1 MNAKL
6 RYARKNEVYAS
17 DIEEILESYEAGNTR
32 IIWRAMSREQQQYG
46 NRSRWEIQSRLDETD
61 AWQSVGELY
70 ICTACGEIYDISAG
84 NIYDDMEHCP
94 TCNAE
99 LND

>member
-1 MNAKL
+1 
-6 RYARKNEVYAS
+6 V
-17 DIEEILESYEAGNTR
+17 G
-32 IIWRAMSREQQQYG
+32 
-46 NRSRWEIQSRLDETD
+46 LDETD
-61 AWQSVGELY
+61 AWQSAGELY
-70 ICTACGEIYDISAG
+70 ICTACGEIYDIIAG

>member
-61 AWQSVGELY
+61 AWQSAGELY
-70 ICTACGEIYDISAG
+70 ICTACGEIYDIIAG